1 MYVCVIFSA
10 KEQSSYNAAY
20 DHRGDAV
27 AHTHTHTHPIRFF
40 PLQREGLGTCACVVA
55 DMCELIDMHTL
66 RYTHALQ
73 MLLCANPLVRLS
85 PLLHC
90 SEMANMEHV
99 GDLSILRTKATIN
112 AIAAALNAEKK
123 GAKEADVV
131 VADDVRVEVTSAD
144 TDLAKSDVAS
154 VLLQLTYALFAL
166 GLVAATWLDLSPQ
179 SAKSTNDM
187 RGIVEAPES
196 APSTSTAAVTIT
208 RPSKLH
214 LLFQCFSLP
223 LNYAKLR
230 KVPPKTETDC
240 LNGLR
245 VLTMF
250 WIIAGHTMLMPAAIA
265 GYDNE
270 GDLIASWGYRGTYV
284 LQAILGA
291 EVGVDTFFFLSG
303 YLATRLT
310 PHIAA
315 IHNTFASGRR
325 GKLARAFPLTVT
337 TCLAVAKRYLRLT
350 PSLLFVMFIY
360 YKILP
365 FYGAGPF
372 VGTYENLY
380 VSTCEQAF

>member
-1 MYVCVIFSA
+1 MLRMITEVMLS
-10 KEQSSYNAAY
+10 
-20 DHRGDAV
+20 
-27 AHTHTHTHPIRFF
+27 HTHTHTHTHAIRFF